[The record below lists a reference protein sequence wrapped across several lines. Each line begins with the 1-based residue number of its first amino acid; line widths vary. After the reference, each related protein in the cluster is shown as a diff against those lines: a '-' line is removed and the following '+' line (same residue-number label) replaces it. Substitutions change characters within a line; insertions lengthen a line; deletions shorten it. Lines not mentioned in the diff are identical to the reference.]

1 MENILKEN
9 RENQQFCIQIYWNHH
24 HCLFMPCLF
33 LEGWICMDDKLYIC
47 FLGVIMFG
55 MGLTIRLEDFR
66 AIFSRP
72 KEVIIG
78 AVAQYTIMPVVAWVL
93 CKL

>member
-1 MENILKEN
+1 MTN
-9 RENQQFCIQIYWNHH
+9 YTSV
-24 HCLFMPCLF
+24 
-33 LEGWICMDDKLYIC
+33 

-93 CKL
+93 CKVMNLPADLALGVISCGMLSWWNSQQCDHLYCRR